1 MKIRLLYFARLR
13 EAFGMPSEDV
23 TLPEGVRDVGALA
36 QWLYSSRDDRAGS
49 SILEAPAY
57 TIDVYA

>member
-1 MKIRLLYFARLR
+1 MINYLLRGLHCDEIDGRRQEHA
-13 EAFGMPSEDV
+13 
-23 TLPEGVRDVGALA
+23 GALA